1 MQVSDRLNI
10 LLPLKYPVKFIG
22 TAVLNYNLLLDK
34 ADHKIV
40 TIIFSF
46 NIVRKHVSIEDSV
59 VIAKLS
65 NLGYWQL
72 IALIWIVAL
81 VLYLQNTST
90 WVANQGALSPF
101 LPLPG
106 RVLCDEHRPHFQ
118 I

>member
-65 NLGYWQL
+65 NLGY
-72 IALIWIVAL
+72 
-81 VLYLQNTST
+81 
-90 WVANQGALSPF
+90 
-101 LPLPG
+101 
-106 RVLCDEHRPHFQ
+106 
-118 I
+118 